1 VQDIRGGA
9 VASLG
14 GGLMGDD
21 EVRVRVSG
29 CQGGAA
35 STRLV
40 PHLDYVRV
48 VGGVGGGML
57 SETDGEE
64 AGDGEKNLN

>member
-1 VQDIRGGA
+1 
-9 VASLG
+9 
-14 GGLMGDD
+14 
-21 EVRVRVSG
+21 
-29 CQGGAA
+29 
-35 STRLV
+35 
-40 PHLDYVRV
+40 V